1 VYCGEEATILALS
14 YNQENQW
21 KGQKDTV
28 VSCHLKYHAQ
38 KEFLKTTSSS
48 ECSLVSDLT
57 ETLPDTPNNNIDSV

>member
-1 VYCGEEATILALS
+1 MERSKGYSSELS
-14 YNQENQW
+14 FEI
-21 KGQKDTV
+21 
-28 VSCHLKYHAQ
+28 SCT